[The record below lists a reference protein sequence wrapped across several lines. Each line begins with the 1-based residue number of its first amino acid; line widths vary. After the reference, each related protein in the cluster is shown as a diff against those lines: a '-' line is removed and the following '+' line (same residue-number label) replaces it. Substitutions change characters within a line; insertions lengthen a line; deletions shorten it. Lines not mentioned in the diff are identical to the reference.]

1 MILFISDGRLGNQ
14 LFQYA
19 FLNTIRKD
27 KEFVLSLNMDVL
39 VSSFTINNSKFIN
52 ISGNKLVTFLS
63 RKALPT
69 IFKKLGNFKVI
80 SYFEEKRSADK
91 HKVGYSYTKGLLPIS
106 YVQTG
111 FFQSEIFFDAE
122 LLGFKQM
129 NDSLS
134 IADKVISE
142 LPDTEKVFVHVR
154 RGDYL
159 NEAFEGE
166 IDISLPKSYYLKAID
181 VIEKQIS
188 NPFYIFLTDDY
199 DFVNEAYRDINNK
212 YISTESMLVDLA
224 IMSKC
229 RYGVVSNSSFSW
241 WGAYLSENKKVMIF
255 PKYWYGWKN
264 KIESHPYI
272 QPSWGIVVDPNQK
285 AGA

>member
-1 MILFISDGRLGNQ
+1 
-14 LFQYA
+14 
-19 FLNTIRKD
+19 T
-27 KEFVLSLNMDVL
+27 
-39 VSSFTINNSKFIN
+39 
-52 ISGNKLVTFLS
+52 
-63 RKALPT
+63 
-69 IFKKLGNFKVI
+69 
-80 SYFEEKRSADK
+80 DK

-199 DFVNEAYRDINNK
+199 DFVNEA
-212 YISTESMLVDLA
+212 
-224 IMSKC
+224 
-229 RYGVVSNSSFSW
+229 
-241 WGAYLSENKKVMIF
+241 
-255 PKYWYGWKN
+255 
-264 KIESHPYI
+264 
-272 QPSWGIVVDPNQK
+272 
-285 AGA
+285 